1 MSGYDG
7 IPDCGCR
14 NTTHDPTCSLG
25 GSVTAVGHT
34 TIIPAR
40 IFCAAHGVENCGC
53 FVPLQPE
60 VEAVIRLTRE
70 RDAARAEADDPRW
83 QRIYEN
89 NLLAA
94 QEREERLA
102 LDLATERQAHRLAL
116 ERAYRA
122 GWERYHAQIGGGASW
137 WGDAEEGAA
146 AAWANG
152 ERP

>member
-7 IPDCGCR
+7 IPACGCR

-34 TIIPAR
+34 TTICALCGAYNGHTTGCSALSPLLPIVILGESR
-40 IFCAAHGVENCGC
+40 IDMIFT
-53 FVPLQPE
+53 LPE
-60 VEAVIRLTRE
+60 E
-70 RDAARAEADDPRW
+70 
-83 QRIYEN
+83 
-89 NLLAA
+89 
-94 QEREERLA
+94 
-102 LDLATERQAHRLAL
+102 ERQAHRIAL

-122 GWERYHAQIGGGASW
+122 GWERYREQVAGGPSH